1 MQPGTAWAPID
12 GADVDTPEVGI
23 FTYIDAATLTLWGKF
38 PDGSYQSLTG
48 GTGSQIASQAVNT
61 GTANALAFAI
71 TGAALVS
78 GNIYYV
84 TVNETNTGAV
94 TVTFNALATKA
105 VKYKGTIAAAIP
117 ASTFIA
123 GSTIAL
129 IYDGT
134 QFQFVGTV
142 KGGLIVSNFNVTYVE
157 AAVLGAGTATA
168 TMDLLYLPEKSALMH
183 ATCFPRVIAAAPALT
198 AAALTFTNLESGLDV
213 FGGSIDNFVP
223 VAQDKGGVSNG
234 LKSNSD
240 IPYNIGTQTYR
251 MTWVLTTD
259 IWSGVTTGEFNL
271 TFAWAPI
278 S

>member
-78 GNIYYV
+78 GNTYYV

-168 TMDLLYLPEKSALMH
+168 TMDLIYLPEKSALMH
-183 ATCFPRVIAAAPALT
+183 ATLFPRVIAAAPALT
-198 AAALTFTNLESGLDV
+198 AAVLTFTNLESGLNV
-213 FGGSIDNFVP
+213 FGGTVDNFVP
-223 VAQDKGGVSNG
+223 VAQDKGGISNG
-234 LKSNSD
+234 FKSNSD